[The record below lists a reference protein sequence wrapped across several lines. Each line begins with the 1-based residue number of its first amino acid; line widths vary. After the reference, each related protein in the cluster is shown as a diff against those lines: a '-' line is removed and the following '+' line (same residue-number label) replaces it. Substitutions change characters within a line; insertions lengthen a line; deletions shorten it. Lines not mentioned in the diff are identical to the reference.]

1 MTAMELVTIRK
12 TQILLTESHQTLLTN
27 RNNPIESKK
36 KPIKL
41 IRIDRSTPQPGAWSK
56 IPTPQHL
63 QEPRL
68 TSGGVIP
75 AGHSE
80 RSMKETRERRQVG
93 KTITQIACQ
102 VPHPRIPRRDMFP
115 MAAVAAHTG
124 AAAEAGGD
132 TTETVADSIGGSRSL
147 LKILSWQHPTS
158 EGRRARQARKERLR
172 RGSLTND

>member
-12 TQILLTESHQTLLTN
+12 TQILLTGSQQTLLTN

-36 KPIKL
+36 KSIKL
-41 IRIDRSTPQPGAWSK
+41 IRIDRSTPQLGAWSK
-56 IPTPQHL
+56 IPTPEHL
-63 QEPRL
+63 QGPRM

-93 KTITQIACQ
+93 KTITLIACQ
-102 VPHPRIPRRDMFP
+102 VPHPLIPRRDTFP

-124 AAAEAGGD
+124 AAAGVAGD
-132 TTETVADSIGGSRSL
+132 TIETVADSIGGSRSL
-147 LKILSWQHPTS
+147 SRILSRQHPTS
-158 EGRRARQARKERLR
+158 EERRARQARKERLR

>member
-12 TQILLTESHQTLLTN
+12 THILLTESHQTLLTN

-41 IRIDRSTPQPGAWSK
+41 IRIDRSTLQLGAWSK
-56 IPTPQHL
+56 IPTLQHL
-63 QEPRL
+63 QGPPM

-75 AGHSE
+75 AGPSE
-80 RSMKETRERRQVG
+80 RSMKETRERRQAG
-93 KTITQIACQ
+93 KTITLIACQ
-102 VPHPRIPRRDMFP
+102 ELHPLIPRRDMFP
-115 MAAVAAHTG
+115 MAAAAVQTG
-124 AAAEAGGD
+124 AAAGVAGD
-132 TTETVADSIGGSRSL
+132 TTETLAGSIGGSRSL

-158 EGRRARQARKERLR
+158 EERRARQARKERLR